1 MNIHSFKFKISVI
14 LMFVYVAA
22 FGSSDTTFVVLCRKK
37 YNNTGK
43 RRYCAQHGG
52 TDPEH
57 GKCPEIG
64 RGHAAGYEK

>member
-14 LMFVYVAA
+14 LMLCTLLPLAA
-22 FGSSDTTFVVLCRKK
+22 ATQLLSFYAEK

>member
-14 LMFVYVAA
+14 LMLCTLLPLAA
-22 FGSSDTTFVVLCRKK
+22 ATQLLSFLCRKK